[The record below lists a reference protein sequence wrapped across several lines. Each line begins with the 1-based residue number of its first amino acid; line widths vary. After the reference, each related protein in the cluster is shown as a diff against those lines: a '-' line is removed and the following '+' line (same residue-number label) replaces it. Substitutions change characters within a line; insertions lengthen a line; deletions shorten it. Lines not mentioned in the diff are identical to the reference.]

1 MRSLIFIVVTSLVII
16 IAAAIPLE
24 ELKYGDII
32 AFPRTTVCGVPYTYK
47 HYGIF
52 LDKKR
57 FPDQKE
63 DDNLF
68 HFTGPVSTKKLTG
81 CIFDKL
87 KPGDVIERD
96 NFLDDIPL
104 IKENNLVSEDRIT
117 KRIAEKYKSC
127 KMWKPTKN
135 NCEHLS
141 TYVRY
146 GLKISLQCGQN
157 AAKIV
162 KNPDVRKTILKEIKT
177 QLEVKGLQ
185 EEMELD
191 LDIAE
196 GFWCEGCDI
205 CAKADDPDV
214 PQCESDNVQ
223 TASGLVRKASPDWK
237 LAILHSPQA
246 PKKSEVVAAQSH
258 DDNEA
263 CAQVKPGDWVLRKVA
278 RFDWRNPRWQG
289 PFKTDTRPIFNPVK
303 NSHTCLAMRGQHGG
317 TNVGELDEAWFGKLV
332 DVTSWIISTKLRVSR
347 ADVFWFCGGKRL
359 LKILPTDWDGRC
371 AEVSLVS
378 PVRFVN
384 FTVED
389 SLAQHV
395 DADKQVSVHKD
406 HLPGS

>member
-32 AFPRTTVCGVPYTYK
+32 AFPRKTVCGVRYTYK

-68 HFTGPVSTKKLTG
+68 HFTGPIPTKTLSG
-81 CIFDKL
+81 CVFDKL

-104 IKENNLVSEDRIT
+104 IKENKLVSEDRIT

-127 KMWKPTKN
+127 KMWEPTKN

-162 KNPDVRKTILKEIKT
+162 KNPDVHPTILKKIKT
-177 QLEVKGLQ
+177 QLEFKKLE
-185 EEMELD
+185 EEMELN
-191 LDIAE
+191 LYIAE
-196 GFWCEGCDI
+196 GFWGEDCNAG
-205 CAKADDPDV
+205 A
-214 PQCESDNVQ
+214 N
-223 TASGLVRKASPDWK
+223 
-237 LAILHSPQA
+237 
-246 PKKSEVVAAQSH
+246 
-258 DDNEA
+258 
-263 CAQVKPGDWVLRKVA
+263 
-278 RFDWRNPRWQG
+278 
-289 PFKTDTRPIFNPVK
+289 
-303 NSHTCLAMRGQHGG
+303 GG
-317 TNVGELDEAWFGKLV
+317 
-332 DVTSWIISTKLRVSR
+332 
-347 ADVFWFCGGKRL
+347 
-359 LKILPTDWDGRC
+359 
-371 AEVSLVS
+371 
-378 PVRFVN
+378 
-384 FTVED
+384 
-389 SLAQHV
+389 
-395 DADKQVSVHKD
+395 
-406 HLPGS
+406 